1 MTEIKHRKL
10 FETLKA
16 KILENAY
23 GAGRAF
29 PSEAQLSRTYGVS
42 RTTIRKALGELQHEG
57 LIRSQRG
64 RGTFVTRK
72 GASRKIGLIVP
83 SIRGSEFYPELV
95 SELSKVI
102 RENGYT
108 LLFADFSAGD
118 PAKLADEVKAFA
130 ERLVEEN
137 VAGVIYQPLEFLTD
151 APAWS
156 RRVLGFFDAAN
167 IPVTLMVS
175 DIDFSPSRSRYDV
188 VAVNNIAAGHR
199 LADHLVAVGARKIDF
214 VIRPHYG
221 PCYADRLEGIMS
233 ARAPGGRGG
242 CRFRVFL
249 AEPDDLA
256 ALRRHLKRGRP
267 DAFVCGCDALAGR
280 FRQTLEKAGLRIP
293 DDVLLAGF
301 NDLHIARFM
310 SPPLTTI
317 HQPCAALAKTAFD
330 TLLARIADPARP
342 TAEHFLDAP
351 LVVRESTRRKPRAAG
366 RAAPQ
371 RKV

>member
-1 MTEIKHRKL
+1 MTEVKHRKL

-16 KILENAY
+16 NILANAY
-23 GAGRAF
+23 GAGHAF
-29 PSEAQLSRTYGVS
+29 PSEAQLFRTYGVS
-42 RTTIRKALGELQHEG
+42 RTTIRKALDDLRHEG

-95 SELSKVI
+95 SALSKVI
-102 RENGYT
+102 RESGYT

-118 PAKLADEVKAFA
+118 PAKLAGEVKAFA
-130 ERLVEEN
+130 EKLVEEN

-151 APAWS
+151 APEWS
-156 RRVLGFFDAAN
+156 RKVLGVFDAAAV
-167 IPVTLMVS
+167 PVVLMVS
-175 DIDFSPSRSRYDV
+175 DIDFSPSRSAYDV
-188 VAVNNIAAGHR
+188 VAVNNVAAGRR
-199 LADHLVAVGARKIDF
+199 LADHLVAAGARKVDF

-221 PCYADRLEGIMS
+221 PCYADRLEGVLNAS
-233 ARAPGGRGG
+233 RQAKGRAA
-242 CRFRVFL
+242 FKVRVFL

-280 FRQTLEKAGLRIP
+280 FRRTLEKAGLSVP
-293 DDVLLAGF
+293 GDVMLAGF

-317 HQPCAALAKTAFD
+317 HQPCALLAQTAFD
-330 TLLARIADPARP
+330 TLLARIADPRRP

-351 LVVRESTRRKPRAAG
+351 LVIRESTARRSTKKE
-366 RAAPQ
+366 Q
-371 RKV
+371 KK